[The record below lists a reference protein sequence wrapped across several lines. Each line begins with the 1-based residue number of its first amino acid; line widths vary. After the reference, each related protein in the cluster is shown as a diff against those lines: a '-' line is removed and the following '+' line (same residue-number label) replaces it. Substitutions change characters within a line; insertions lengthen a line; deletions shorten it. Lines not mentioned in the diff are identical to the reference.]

1 MDKRLNRREILKQM
15 AAASTA
21 MLLPGKVG
29 AAGMGAAAAV
39 ARIAE
44 RDCEIQIAP
53 VSGVTL
59 RLSIL
64 PMENG
69 QAQAVAGNG
78 SLGQGA
84 GGAPVAKGGGGLG
97 GEKGKWGDIRVA
109 FALDPLT
116 FAIAN
121 AKGETVQRIGVDE
134 ETGVVSFLA
143 GDTPLFGLGEGGP
156 QFDRRG
162 SVDRMVSGQGGYQ
175 LHTHGGRVAIPLPIG
190 TGGWG

>member
-78 SLGQGA
+78 SLVQESW
-84 GGAPVAKGGGGLG
+84 GAPVARWR
-97 GEKGKWGDIRVA
+97 GELRAQTVKCGDISVA
-109 FALDPLT
+109 FAL
-116 FAIAN
+116 
-121 AKGETVQRIGVDE
+121 
-134 ETGVVSFLA
+134 
-143 GDTPLFGLGEGGP
+143 
-156 QFDRRG
+156 
-162 SVDRMVSGQGGYQ
+162 
-175 LHTHGGRVAIPLPIG
+175 
-190 TGGWG
+190 